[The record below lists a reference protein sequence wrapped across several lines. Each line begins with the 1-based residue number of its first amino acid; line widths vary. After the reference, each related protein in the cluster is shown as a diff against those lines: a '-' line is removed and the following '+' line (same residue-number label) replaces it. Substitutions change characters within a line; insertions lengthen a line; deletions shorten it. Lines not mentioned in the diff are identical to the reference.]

1 MKTCTILFLLAL
13 SCCALSAQPAGGQVI
28 TVKSKDGTQ
37 IGFECAGNGPTL
49 LFVHGGVGD
58 RTRWTPMFPLIASRF
73 SVCAMD
79 RRGRGAS
86 GDSPDYSLR
95 KEAEDVAAVANS
107 RKGPVYLFGHSYGG
121 VVALEAA
128 FLTKRIAKLML
139 YEPPLHE
146 PVGPNL
152 VVADQVEQLVKIGS
166 SEKALILFQSVIVRQ
181 PPDEIEKMRSRPNW
195 ASLVATIA
203 RQPRQMRAL
212 AVYKFD
218 TNRMKKI
225 KIPTL
230 LLLGKATTS
239 PYTKQS
245 IEALQLSL
253 PNPTLVELEGQGH
266 NAADGGR
273 QALADA
279 IIAFCE
285 TAAKAKR

>member
-13 SCCALSAQPAGGQVI
+13 SWGALYAQPASGHVI
-28 TVKSKDGTQ
+28 IVKSKDGTP
-37 IGFECAGNGPTL
+37 IGFECAGSGPTL

-58 RTRWTPMFPLIASRF
+58 RTRWTPMFPLLSSRF

-86 GDSPDYSLR
+86 GDSPEYSLQ
-95 KEAEDVAAVANS
+95 KEAEDIAAVVNS
-107 RKGPVYLFGHSYGG
+107 RKGPVYVFGHSYGA
-121 VVALEAA
+121 VAALEAA
-128 FLTKRIAKLML
+128 IQTKRITKLML

-152 VVADQVEQLVKIGS
+152 AVADQIEQLAKNGS
-166 SEKALILFQSVIVRQ
+166 PEQALILFQRVIVKQ
-181 PPDEIEKMRSRPNW
+181 PADEIERMKSRPNW
-195 ASLVATIA
+195 QNLVATIA
-203 RQPRQMRAL
+203 LQPRQMRAL
-212 AVYKFD
+212 AAYKFEAD
-218 TNRMKKI
+218 RMKKI

-239 PYTKQS
+239 PYAKQS

-279 IIAFCE
+279 IINFAVLN
-285 TAAKAKR
+285 